1 MPWKGC
7 DFHSELNGNPSM
19 VLSRE
24 KTWSDLIFKW
34 WLEFLGLGK
43 RPWGEGQQSQKQG
56 DPVLGAYCNIE
67 VTHDGGFKGVEML
80 EWWEMIISRTYFQV
94 SEQTLLKDW
103 TFLFYVY
110 LMFLGSL
117 SFPEVR
123 ELKLSEKIMS
133 LWILHLFLKIAVPR
147 KMKFKF
153 HLRALLFSTCYWA
166 EK

>member
-1 MPWKGC
+1 MPWKGFG
-7 DFHSELNGNPSM
+7 FHSELNGNPSM

-24 KTWSDLIFKW
+24 KAWCDLIFKW

-56 DPVLGAYCNIE
+56 DPVLGHIAILKWHMM
-67 VTHDGGFKGVEML
+67 VASKGMEML
-80 EWWEMIISRTYFQV
+80 EWWEMIRFRTYFQV
-94 SEQTLLKDW
+94 REQTLLKDW

-117 SFPEVR
+117 SFPEDR
-123 ELKLSEKIMS
+123 ELKLLEKIMS
-133 LWILHLFLKIAVPR
+133 LWILHLFLKRAEPR

-153 HLRALLFSTCYWA
+153 QLLALLSNTCYWA
-166 EK
+166 AK